1 MRGEVEMMHQQQHHT
16 SMSMLDSDMMG
27 NYDILETRLRQTTAE
42 VSRLHKERRRLI
54 DISSSLQAQV
64 NKVGH

>member
-1 MRGEVEMMHQQQHHT
+1 MR
-16 SMSMLDSDMMG
+16 MSMIESDTMG

-54 DISSSLQAQV
+54 DISNSLQAQV
-64 NKVGH
+64 NNVSEMGVHLITCNSNYLF